1 MLEKSQY
8 DLRNDAD
15 VQESTEMDSLSS
27 KNKESLNIINEL
39 NKKVDGHQKSLSEK
53 DEAIQQLT
61 VQVDKLNESTE
72 EYQQGLSEKEEIIL
86 QLKAQVVGQNEA
98 AEEYKK
104 RLSEKEE
111 TVSEKDEIIQ
121 KLTSQVDKSSHT
133 LFDYYQKSLSVKDDT
148 ISQLTTLVDGQKEA
162 AEEYKKRLS
171 EKEEAVSGRDK
182 IINQLSSRIDN
193 LYMFTKENQM
203 SLSENEEAIYQRTAR
218 LDSQN
223 VITLE
228 KHKDEEKE
236 TIPQVILET
245 DSSDEMAQVKSLY
258 NDGKY
263 DDAYRIADDLSKK
276 NPRLGL
282 AYYILGAIEML
293 REYYDKGE
301 ELLNKAIQ
309 LKLSNEDTA
318 WAFHNLGISSLRKK
332 NYKKAREFLEKSVK
346 LNPNMEKSRKTLEL
360 LNNLQE
366 KERDDKEEVEAVDGK
381 MEARILT
388 T

>member
-1 MLEKSQY
+1 MSEKSQY

-15 VQESTEMDSLSS
+15 VQESTEIDSLSS
-27 KNKESLNIINEL
+27 KNKESLNSIIEL
-39 NKKVDGHQKSLSEK
+39 NNKVDGHQKSLS
-53 DEAIQQLT
+53 
-61 VQVDKLNESTE
+61 V
-72 EYQQGLSEKEEIIL
+72 KE
-86 QLKAQVVGQNEA
+86 
-98 AEEYKK
+98 
-104 RLSEKEE
+104 
-111 TVSEKDEIIQ
+111 EIIQ

-148 ISQLTTLVDGQKEA
+148 IRELSTQVDGQNNAAVEYHERLSEKEGIISQLTTQVDEQKEA
-162 AEEYKKRLS
+162 AGEYQKRLS
-171 EKEEAVSGRDK
+171 EKEDAVSERDE
-182 IINQLSSRIDN
+182 IINQLASRIDN
-193 LYMFTKENQM
+193 LNVFTEEYQKSLPEKEETIN
-203 SLSENEEAIYQRTAR
+203 QRTAR

-223 VITLE
+223 VIPLE
-228 KHKDEEKE
+228 QITDEEKE
-236 TIPQVILET
+236 EAIPQVIPET
-245 DSSDEMAQVKSLY
+245 DFSDVMVQVKSLY

-263 DDAYRIADDLSKK
+263 DDAYRIADDLRKK
-276 NPRLGL
+276 YPRLGL
-282 AYYILGAIEML
+282 AYYILGAIGML

-301 ELLNKAIQ
+301 ELLNHAVQ
-309 LKLSNEDTA
+309 FGLPDEDMA

-346 LNPNMEKSRKTLEL
+346 LNLNMEKSMKTLEL